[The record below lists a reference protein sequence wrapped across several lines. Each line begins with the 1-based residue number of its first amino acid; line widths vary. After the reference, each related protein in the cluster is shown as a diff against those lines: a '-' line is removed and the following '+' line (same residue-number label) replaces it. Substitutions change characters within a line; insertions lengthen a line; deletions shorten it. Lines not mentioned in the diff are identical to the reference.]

1 MVKVDRES
9 FGKFFDGTPGKSW
22 DDYAA
27 RLKNAA
33 AGEVDDRGYSLA
45 DEYDGTAEGGPGIR
59 TLVFA
64 PASLQ
69 MMACLASPNRSKPN
83 TLTSNASMQRSSTS
97 AHSIASHQP
106 FVSLDARFLGIEI
119 NVLLRSLNAVIVNNW
134 KKNSKVR

>member
-45 DEYDGTAEGGPGIR
+45 DEYDGTAEGGPLG
-59 TLVFA
+59 
-64 PASLQ
+64 PAMPAVSR
-69 MMACLASPNRSKPN
+69 RS
-83 TLTSNASMQRSSTS
+83 R
-97 AHSIASHQP
+97 
-106 FVSLDARFLGIEI
+106 LD
-119 NVLLRSLNAVIVNNW
+119 S
-134 KKNSKVR
+134 